1 MQQKRTAV
9 FVHDFMTDHRLFSRL
24 TPVLQ
29 SLSPGHRTVAY
40 DLRGFGKSSNPTDSL
55 YSRFD
60 DLEAAVGTKS
70 DPLDIIGVGFGGAI
84 ALEYALA
91 RSTQVRSVCCVGS
104 GLPGHAWSLNA
115 MVDITEAS
123 ETARRLKLMRIRDEE
138 DAAPMSELV
147 RWKQTFISANDTW
160 GRVLRG
166 ADRETAK
173 MLLEMAKDYKG
184 FHFFKGECV
193 EPDPFGDIPLLKK
206 LGDVDLPVCVLVG
219 EMDTPDFHAIA
230 KEIWDGVPA
239 KWDEAPF
246 VVPDS
251 GHFAVLEQPQPVAK
265 QITGFWN
272 ALGEG
277 SSRTDIL
284 QETSSEVE

>member
-1 MQQKRTAV
+1 
-9 FVHDFMTDHRLFSRL
+9 MTDHRLFSRL
-24 TPVLQ
+24 TPLLQ

-40 DLRGFGKSSNPTDSL
+40 DLRGFGKSDNPTDSL

-60 DLEAAVGTKS
+60 DLEATVGTNFL
-70 DPLDIIGVGFGGAI
+70 PLDLIGVGFGGPI

-104 GLPGHAWSLNA
+104 GLPGHAWSPDA

-123 ETARRLKLMRIRDEE
+123 ETARRLKLMRAREEE

-147 RWKQTFISANDTW
+147 RWKQTFISANNTW
-160 GRVLRG
+160 AHVLRG

-173 MLLEMAKDYKG
+173 MLLEMARDYRG
-184 FHFFKGECV
+184 FHFFRGECV

-206 LGDVDLPVCVLVG
+206 LDDVNVPVCVLVG

-230 KEIWDGVPA
+230 TEIWDGVPT
-239 KWDEAPF
+239 KWGEAPF
-246 VVPDS
+246 VVRDS
-251 GHFAVLEQPQPVAK
+251 GHFAAVEQPQLVAE
-265 QITGFWN
+265 QIAEFWN
-272 ALGEG
+272 ALEEG
-277 SSRTDIL
+277 VFGAETLEEASRDI
-284 QETSSEVE
+284 E